1 MSSENVST
9 QQLQAQTGAGLSG
22 DPARK
27 AYAPPRLRSL
37 GRLTEVTGSTGG
49 SRHKPHG

>member
-9 QQLQAQTGAGLSG
+9 QLQAQTPGAGLNS

-49 SRHKPHG
+49 SRRKPHG